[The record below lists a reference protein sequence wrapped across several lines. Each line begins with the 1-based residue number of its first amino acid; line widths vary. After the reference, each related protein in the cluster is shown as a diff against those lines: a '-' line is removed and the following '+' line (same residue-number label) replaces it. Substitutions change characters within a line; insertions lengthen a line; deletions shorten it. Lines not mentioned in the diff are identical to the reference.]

1 MTGPLHLGNDV
12 VDLRDPRARGKAED
26 ARFLQRVF
34 TGGERETIVA
44 AADPHHA
51 LWARWAAKE
60 AAFKA
65 VSKLLGSPPVF
76 HHTRFRVSLAGEAGG
91 DRGLRGEVRYGDLSL
106 VVEVGSTPDF
116 VHVLARAQA
125 EDEGVEPVQRVVR
138 AEDVRAGGGEGGKAG
153 WRDALR
159 PSFSPAEWA
168 CVTHRISALTRLG
181 ARSGLAR
188 ALAVEEER
196 LQITCL
202 DGPPGRRIPIVLLDG
217 AELAA
222 DLTLS
227 HHGRFLAWA
236 YLP

>member
-1 MTGPLHLGNDV
+1 MTDPLHLGNDV
-12 VDLRDPRARGKAED
+12 VDLRDPRVRGKAED
-26 ARFLQRVF
+26 ARFLERVF
-34 TGGERETIVA
+34 TEGERETIVA

-76 HHTRFRVSLAGEAGG
+76 HHPRFRVSLAREPGE
-91 DRGLRGEVRYGDLSL
+91 DPGLRGEVRYGDLSL
-106 VVEVGSTPDF
+106 VVEVGSTTDF
-116 VHVLARAQA
+116 VHGLARAEA

-168 CVTHRISALTRLG
+168 CVTHRVSALTRLG
-181 ARSGLAR
+181 VRADLAR
-188 ALAVEEER
+188 GLGVEEER
-196 LQITCL
+196 LQITCQ
-202 DGPPGRRIPIVLLDG
+202 DGPAGRRIPVVLLDG
-217 AELAA
+217 ATLGA

-227 HHGRFLAWA
+227 HHGRYLAWA